1 MQWIC
6 CSARY
11 RGQGTDLSKV
21 AGFARHESDTG
32 SPEAQIARLS
42 ARVQQ
47 LTAHLK
53 IHKKDY
59 STRRGLM
66 TVLSKRKQLL
76 IYLRNKDRAAYE
88 RCLAELGIRQLKVE
102 V

>member
-1 MQWIC
+1 M
-6 CSARY
+6 
-11 RGQGTDLSKV
+11 SKV

-76 IYLRNKDRAAYE
+76 IYLRNKDRPAYE